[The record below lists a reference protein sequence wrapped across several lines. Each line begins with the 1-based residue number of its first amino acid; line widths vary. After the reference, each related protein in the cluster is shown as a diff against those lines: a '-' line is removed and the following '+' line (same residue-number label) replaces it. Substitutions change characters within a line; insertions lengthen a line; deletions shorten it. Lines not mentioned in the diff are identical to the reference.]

1 MRVRTCLVVAWV
13 VLQIPAHAQGAPSV
27 APLELSYEA
36 PEPCPPASALTSA
49 VTRLVGSNETGSRS
63 LKAKITVERDTRG
76 EFTLA
81 LVTQLAGITGERVL
95 HARSCDSVVDAAA
108 VTLALILNPDID
120 TSSKP
125 EPTNPSAPPAT
136 KQTPP
141 TPATPP
147 IAQAPLH
154 NTEPKGDPV
163 HLLGAS
169 AVGLHFGVMPNP
181 GPDLTLGIGVGYGRW
196 SMLALGS
203 YALPQTVHVAGSTS
217 AGAHLWHG
225 TFTGLGCWSTSA
237 VAPRVGAC
245 LGAAYTRVQGRG
257 VNVTYIKD
265 GSTAWVSPAAS
276 VFADF
281 RLSARTALRFSGL
294 VMHPL
299 NRPDAHLD
307 NLGTVQRPSTLTAD
321 LQAGVI
327 VQVP

>member
-1 MRVRTCLVVAWV
+1 
-13 VLQIPAHAQGAPSV
+13 
-27 APLELSYEA
+27 
-36 PEPCPPASALTSA
+36 
-49 VTRLVGSNETGSRS
+49 
-63 LKAKITVERDTRG
+63 
-76 EFTLA
+76 
-81 LVTQLAGITGERVL
+81 
-95 HARSCDSVVDAAA
+95 VVDAAA

-120 TSSKP
+120 TSIAS
-125 EPTNPSAPPAT
+125 EPAKASEPPAT
-136 KQTPP
+136 QRAPKNPEKPSITEPP
-141 TPATPP
+141 VRS
-147 IAQAPLH
+147 
-154 NTEPKGDPV
+154 TEPKGEPV
-163 HLLGAS
+163 RLLGVS
-169 AVGLHFGVMPNP
+169 AVGLHLGIMPDP
-181 GPDLTLGIGVGYGRW
+181 GPDLTLGIGVGYGHW

-203 YALPQTVHVAGSTS
+203 YALPETVHVTGSS
-217 AGAHLWHG
+217 AAGARLWHA

-265 GSTAWVSPAAS
+265 GVTEWVSPTAS

-281 RLSARTALRFSGL
+281 RLSAHSALRFSGL